1 MMEIFWTMLA
11 SQDRKRIR
19 EYIAEQNLMAAIE
32 LDEWISYSASS
43 LTDHIKAV
51 MAVWKEPGNWLFTRI
66 LF

>member
-1 MMEIFWTMLA
+1 
-11 SQDRKRIR
+11 
-19 EYIAEQNLMAAIE
+19 MAAIE